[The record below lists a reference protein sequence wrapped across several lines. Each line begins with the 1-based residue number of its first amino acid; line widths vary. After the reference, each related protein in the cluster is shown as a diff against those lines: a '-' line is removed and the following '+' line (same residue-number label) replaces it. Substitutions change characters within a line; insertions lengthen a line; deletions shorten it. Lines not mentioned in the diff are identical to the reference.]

1 MNEAR
6 IIRLIN
12 FITDYETKPNGWLKD
27 LMEEIIPD
35 YAREIAIYFEMKNTK
50 RKLDR
55 KLKITI

>member
-35 YAREIAIYFEMKNTK
+35 YAREIAIYFEMKNT
-50 RKLDR
+50 
-55 KLKITI
+55 ISFTHN